1 MTSFSAILKV
11 VRMEYLF
18 WELVKETTIVIFP
31 LHCQDKLTIL
41 GAVKHF
47 KQQYNLL

>member
-18 WELVKETTIVIFP
+18 WELIKETTIVIFP
-31 LHCQDKLTIL
+31 LHCQDKLTII
-41 GAVKHF
+41 GAVKDC
-47 KQQYNLL
+47 KQQYNLV

>member
-18 WELVKETTIVIFP
+18 WELIKETTIVIF
-31 LHCQDKLTIL
+31 HCIVKTTIL
-41 GAVKHF
+41 GAVKDF
-47 KQQYNLL
+47 KQQYNLV

>member
-11 VRMEYLF
+11 VRMGYLF

-31 LHCQDKLTIL
+31 LHCQDKLTII
-41 GAVKHF
+41 GTVKDC
-47 KQQYNLL
+47 KQAYNLV